1 MKIGDFEMGVPILPT
16 ISTFFIVLSAILVA
30 IGWVLIAQRKI
41 EAHKKVM
48 MAAGASALTFFIIYV
63 SRTVFIG
70 NTAFGGPDELKG
82 YYTFFLIFHITL
94 ATVGAVFGL
103 TSLLSGFKNN
113 LKLHRKIGPI
123 TSIIWFFVAITGVL
137 VYLLLY
143 VIYEGGE
150 TTSVIKAIL
159 GF

>member
-1 MKIGDFEMGVPILPT
+1 MGLPILPT
-16 ISTFFIVLSAILVA
+16 ISTAFIVLSAILVA
-30 IGWVLIAQRKI
+30 IGWGLIIKRKI

-48 MAAGASALTFFIIYV
+48 FAAGAAAVIFFIIYA

-70 NTAFGGPDELKG
+70 NTAFGGPDDLKI

-94 ATVGAVFGL
+94 ATVGAVFGII
-103 TSLLSGFKNN
+103 SLWTGYKNN
-113 LKLHRKIGPI
+113 MKVHRRIGPI
-123 TSIIWFFVAITGVL
+123 SSIIWFFTAITGVM

-150 TTSVIKAIL
+150 TTSVFKAIL

>member
-1 MKIGDFEMGVPILPT
+1 MGLPILPT
-16 ISTFFIVLSAILVA
+16 ISTAFIVLSAILVA
-30 IGWVLIAQRKI
+30 IGWVLIVKRKI

-48 MAAGASALTFFIIYV
+48 FAAGAAAVIFFVIYA
-63 SRTVFIG
+63 SRTIFIG
-70 NTAFGGPDELKG
+70 NTAFGGPEELKI

-94 ATVGAVFGL
+94 ATTGAVFGII
-103 TSLLSGFKNN
+103 SLWTGYKNN
-113 LKLHRKIGPI
+113 MKVHRRIGPI
-123 TSIIWFFVAITGVL
+123 SSIIWFFTAITGVM

-150 TTSVIKAIL
+150 TTSVFKAIL

>member
-1 MKIGDFEMGVPILPT
+1 MELPILPT
-16 ISTFFIVLSAILVA
+16 ISTSFIVLSAILVA
-30 IGWVLIAQRKI
+30 IGWGLIIKRNI

-48 MAAGASALTFFIIYV
+48 FAAGVAAVIFFVIYA
-63 SRTVFIG
+63 SRTIFIG
-70 NTAFGGPDELKG
+70 NTAFGGPEDLKI
-82 YYTFFLIFHITL
+82 YYTFFLVFHIIL
-94 ATVGAVFGL
+94 ATVGAVFGI
-103 TSLLSGFKNN
+103 TSLWSGYKNN
-113 LKLHRKIGPI
+113 MKLHRRIGPI
-123 TSIIWFFVAITGVL
+123 SSIIWFFTAITGVM

>member
-1 MKIGDFEMGVPILPT
+1 MGLPILPT
-16 ISTFFIVLSAILVA
+16 ISTAFIVLSAILVA
-30 IGWVLIAQRKI
+30 IGCVLIVKRKI

-48 MAAGASALTFFIIYV
+48 FAAGVAAVIFFIIYA
-63 SRTVFIG
+63 SRTLFIG
-70 NTAFGGPDELKG
+70 NTAFGGPEELKI

-94 ATVGAVFGL
+94 ATTGAVFGII
-103 TSLLSGFKNN
+103 SLWTGYKNN
-113 LKLHRKIGPI
+113 MKVHRRIGPI
-123 TSIIWFFVAITGVL
+123 SSIIWFFTAITGVM

-150 TTSVIKAIL
+150 TTSVFKAIL

>member
-1 MKIGDFEMGVPILPT
+1 MGVPILPT
-16 ISTFFIVLSAILVA
+16 ISTTFIVISAILVA
-30 IGWVLIAQRKI
+30 IGWGLIFKRKV

-48 MAAGASALTFFIIYV
+48 LAAGASALIFFIIYA

-94 ATVGAVFGL
+94 ATVGAVFGIVSIITGL
-103 TSLLSGFKNN
+103 KTN
-113 LKLHRKIGPI
+113 LKIHRRIGPI
-123 TSIIWFFVAITGVL
+123 TSIIWFFVAITGVM
-137 VYLLLY
+137 VYCLLY

-150 TTSVIKAIL
+150 TTSVFKAIL

>member
-1 MKIGDFEMGVPILPT
+1 MDLPILPT
-16 ISTFFIVLSAILVA
+16 ISTVFIVLSAILVA
-30 IGWVLIAQRKI
+30 IGWVLIVKRKI

-48 MAAGASALTFFIIYV
+48 FAAGVAAVIFFVIYA
-63 SRTVFIG
+63 SRTIFIG
-70 NTAFGGPDELKG
+70 NTAFGGPEELKV

-94 ATVGAVFGL
+94 ATTGAVFGII
-103 TSLLSGFKNN
+103 SLWTGYKNN
-113 LKLHRKIGPI
+113 MKVHRRIGPI
-123 TSIIWFFVAITGVL
+123 SSIIWFFTAITGVM

>member
-1 MKIGDFEMGVPILPT
+1 MGVPILPT
-16 ISTFFIVLSAILVA
+16 ISTAFIVISAVLVA
-30 IGWVLIAQRKI
+30 IGWGLIYKRKV

-48 MAAGASALTFFIIYV
+48 FAAGVSALIFFIIYA

-94 ATVGAVFGL
+94 ATSGAVFGL
-103 TSLLSGFKNN
+103 TSLFSGFKNN
-113 LKLHRKIGPI
+113 MKLHRRIGPI
-123 TSIIWFFVAITGVL
+123 TSIIWFFVAITGVM
-137 VYLLLY
+137 VYMLLY

-150 TTSVIKAIL
+150 TTSVFKAIL

>member
-1 MKIGDFEMGVPILPT
+1 MGLPILPT
-16 ISTFFIVLSAILVA
+16 ISTTFIVLSAILVA
-30 IGWVLIAQRKI
+30 IGWGLIIKRKI

-48 MAAGASALTFFIIYV
+48 FAAGVAAVIFFIIYA
-63 SRTVFIG
+63 SRTIFIG
-70 NTAFGGPDELKG
+70 NTAFGGPEDLKI

-94 ATVGAVFGL
+94 ATTGAVFGII
-103 TSLLSGFKNN
+103 SLWTGYKNN
-113 LKLHRKIGPI
+113 MKVHRRIGPI
-123 TSIIWFFVAITGVL
+123 SSIIWFFTAITGVM

-150 TTSVIKAIL
+150 TTSVFKAIL

>member
-1 MKIGDFEMGVPILPT
+1 MGLPILPT
-16 ISTFFIVLSAILVA
+16 ISTSFIVLSAILVA
-30 IGWVLIAQRKI
+30 IGWVLIVKRKI

-48 MAAGASALTFFIIYV
+48 FAAGVAAVIFFIIYA
-63 SRTVFIG
+63 SRTLFIG
-70 NTAFGGPDELKG
+70 NTAFGGPEELKI

-94 ATVGAVFGL
+94 ATTGAVFGII
-103 TSLLSGFKNN
+103 SLWTGYKNN
-113 LKLHRKIGPI
+113 MKVHRRIGPI
-123 TSIIWFFVAITGVL
+123 SSIIWFFTAITGVM

-150 TTSVIKAIL
+150 TTSVFKAIL

>member
-1 MKIGDFEMGVPILPT
+1 MGLPILPT
-16 ISTFFIVLSAILVA
+16 ISTSFIVLSAILVA
-30 IGWVLIAQRKI
+30 IGWVLIAKRKI

-48 MAAGASALTFFIIYV
+48 FAAGVAAVIFFIIYA
-63 SRTVFIG
+63 SRTLFIG
-70 NTAFGGPDELKG
+70 NTAFGGPEELKI

-94 ATVGAVFGL
+94 ATTGAVFGII
-103 TSLLSGFKNN
+103 SLWTGYKNN
-113 LKLHRKIGPI
+113 MKVHRRIGPI
-123 TSIIWFFVAITGVL
+123 SSIIWFFTAITGVM

-150 TTSVIKAIL
+150 TTSVFKAIL

>member
-1 MKIGDFEMGVPILPT
+1 MGLPILPT
-16 ISTFFIVLSAILVA
+16 ISTAFIVLSAILVA
-30 IGWVLIAQRKI
+30 IGWGLILKRKI

-48 MAAGASALTFFIIYV
+48 FAAGVAAVIFFVIYAP
-63 SRTVFIG
+63 RTGFIG
-70 NTAFGGPDELKG
+70 TTAFGGPEELKV

-94 ATVGAVFGL
+94 ATTGAVFGII
-103 TSLLSGFKNN
+103 SLWTGYKNN
-113 LKLHRKIGPI
+113 MKVHRRIGPI
-123 TSIIWFFVAITGVL
+123 SSIIWFFTAITGVM

-150 TTSVIKAIL
+150 TTSVFKAIL